1 MKRCV
6 LYIYYTYIIHTVC
19 TLYCCVQ
26 QNVNNYSSDE
36 MKSSQEILAEL
47 RENVMEAKEQLIA
60 EKKALYKVE
69 EMYTSEKEKWAK
81 EIKTEQVKIH
91 NKEKELKRKE
101 SKLATIKAEYEEKLK
116 RCADL
121 ESENEKLRKEI
132 QKIKQTQHTGKELCE
147 ISRLEKILSRVQERQ
162 NGVKMT
168 NKWVKSLQER
178 DLKVQDTDDES
189 KLNSEVEE
197 MSCEWVDFEK
207 VNQSVS
213 RSIHHISLLH
223 FFCQF
228 LHSTENV
235 GREPEGDRGV
245 QPETKTAE
253 AAGDT
258 GDFGSAQVGMR
269 RNGKEK

>member
-1 MKRCV
+1 MKAEFVTHR
-6 LYIYYTYIIHTVC
+6 LT
-19 TLYCCVQ
+19 
-26 QNVNNYSSDE
+26 NVNNYSSDE

-197 MSCEWVDFEK
+197 MSCDFSTQLKTLDENLREIEEFNLKPKQQKLRETQETLARLKSECEEMEK
-207 VNQSVS
+207 KNKSLEAEIALLQSDPKS
-213 RSIHHISLLH
+213 LHI
-223 FFCQF
+223 
-228 LHSTENV
+228 
-235 GREPEGDRGV
+235 
-245 QPETKTAE
+245 
-253 AAGDT
+253 
-258 GDFGSAQVGMR
+258 
-269 RNGKEK
+269 